1 MRRIADFL
9 STKKPKVAVLID
21 PENYGEMATFNLWLD
36 QVLPCDP
43 DLFLLGG
50 SSATMEQTEACL
62 LALKQKT
69 SIPVVLFP
77 GGAVQFSAHADA
89 LLFMSLISGRNPRF
103 LIEEQI
109 HAARSVHLSGIET
122 IPTSYLLLDGGTV
135 TSTQKISQTEP
146 MNQARLEA
154 IEDTVLAGKLL
165 GHTCTYLD
173 AGSGAMVPV
182 LPQVI
187 QTAAAHSTLLFVGGG
202 LRSVSAIR
210 QAHEAGAKVVVI
222 GNHLESNLGFT
233 SELAEYASEL
243 RRIYG

>member
-36 QVLPCDP
+36 RVLPCDP

-50 SSATMEQTEACL
+50 SSATKEQTEACL

-109 HAARSVHLSGIET
+109 HAARSVNLS
-122 IPTSYLLLDGGTV
+122 
-135 TSTQKISQTEP
+135 
-146 MNQARLEA
+146 
-154 IEDTVLAGKLL
+154 
-165 GHTCTYLD
+165 
-173 AGSGAMVPV
+173 
-182 LPQVI
+182 
-187 QTAAAHSTLLFVGGG
+187 
-202 LRSVSAIR
+202 
-210 QAHEAGAKVVVI
+210 
-222 GNHLESNLGFT
+222 
-233 SELAEYASEL
+233 
-243 RRIYG
+243 